1 MKSYTIARVSTYTNA
16 GQRAQQDLDYALTG
30 HMRHADCV
38 PFDMDSDI
46 PELAMSVKS
55 SHFTLVSAARIH
67 ADTFDGIW
75 NEYAARVHSQRFAY
89 VCKDM
94 TVYEMNLDEFRLFVY
109 EFCTLQKQS
118 EKCGGRMT
126 IRCRAET
133 KKMLCWLENMVVG
146 A

>member
-1 MKSYTIARVSTYTNA
+1 MKSYRIASVSNYKNA

-55 SHFTLVSAARIH
+55 SRFTLVSAKRVH

-75 NEYAARVHSQRFAY
+75 NEYATRVHSERFAY
-89 VCKDM
+89 VSKSM
-94 TVYEMNLDEFRLFVY
+94 VVYEMNLDEFRQFVY

-118 EKCGGRMT
+118 EKCGGQMT
-126 IRCRAET
+126 IRCKDET
-133 KKMLCWLENMVVG
+133 KKMVCWLENMVVG